1 MLELQIVYQSEL
13 GLICTEYQSNWRVS
27 VGTISVSD
35 MLAEKRVF
43 SRKNADEMADCS
55 VDSVSPRF
63 VEAVLAYQPKRGL
76 ARSALP

>member
-55 VDSVSPRF
+55 VDSVGPRF
-63 VEAVLAYQPKRGL
+63 VRVALAHWPKCGF
-76 ARSALP
+76 AESTLP